1 MAAPSQGIA
10 ARAMAQ
16 RPRSCCSASR
26 RPRSADRSRPEAGD
40 PLAAAEDHRL
50 PALPPQARPL
60 SSAAGHGHQG
70 EGRRQRSRSIELQE
84 LTLVP
89 IPRDE
94 TQRTN
99 SSNQE
104 TKGSSHVLENF
115 SELSAISN
123 NENGTAAN
131 FPAKNSGSV
140 TTASLFQKVER
151 LERELESTSELLRQA
166 NRELARREA
175 SLAQLG
181 RHNDKLRGRVARL
194 ESDVAVYRTA
204 SSAATSSSSGEDDAA
219 AAGSLHPKP
228 SRCCSARDRE
238 LLRTLAGIYAKIR
251 KIDSSMGST
260 GDQFG
265 GKNQCVDLTHALPD
279 ARVLEQVF
287 ANFWQEYVSMSGELD
302 GCKQVIANQEL
313 RMRYLEVQAEAA
325 NRIKAADLL
334 LKDGALR
341 REEVVS
347 ACGAGGQR
355 SVRSSCAYDSD
366 GKECDRVV
374 INGGDACSAPSGCC
388 AAVANVER
396 RVAEESHLLAR
407 LSRLQLD
414 NNKLQVL
421 NREALTREAAVRKE
435 LQRVQSKL
443 SSFKVDLARATKKI
457 LGRESSCT
465 FPAEVSL
472 RILLE
477 ELVSLRRQNGR
488 LQMVRQHEEHH
499 RQQQQQQQQQHKT
512 KGPAK
517 DTVGRGLQPVPEESA
532 PNGTQAD
539 SGQDDAAAA
548 VKPPDQRLSHA
559 DNVAS
564 NKATPTDRQFR
575 SWSFDDV
582 HVAAERPLDG
592 VSEKEYRIW
601 FPRAEVADRD
611 PTSRASSDWRTFREY
626 RYTECSR
633 EGLLEK
639 SLSVE
644 QVHSGGK
651 DSPTADAQ
659 QPAFPFH
666 CVTCSM
672 NDEDGSAKLGGGTC
686 RILSSTKSQL
696 YREHRGRLL
705 SRLEDDIS
713 SAVLL
718 PKTEQKPK
726 LSRASG
732 ETGREEGEESEC
744 QTLYEKIEL
753 AGSRDDANRGAAA
766 VSLPKEGAVSTSA
779 EHSLSGDEN
788 EPSYVPGSAGF
799 QDTSLVSEDDDFDD
813 RKCTYVKVDS
823 VDAEVVQGGRVGKE
837 TVIGGPSLDDLGYIA
852 EEPEDEIEESVDD
865 DPGNRRIPGALTER
879 ADQEFETKRTSSS
892 ELESRHQEQISSQSS
907 IKEELNAAGERT
919 DASICA
925 INGQYS
931 AVLVALDD
939 PAVKASSE
947 AEDPSKR
954 LVGIT
959 EDPSTQEQ
967 HAEKEAHSPREANGV
982 THHVLAN
989 TFWPPPFG
997 HSLSDA
1003 DANERS
1009 SETSSV
1015 RPMISFQDETVP
1027 SSNTRGES
1035 VDEERTNT
1043 AVEIESK
1050 KESCLRRRQ
1059 SLATSEGT
1067 IQGSFLSKV
1076 STQGASKVIS
1086 RADEENDESTEN
1098 GVTRQEDSIEDSK
1111 ETAKGV
1117 SAFISD
1123 SLVSKDASDKVESST
1138 ANEIAQLRENA
1149 ARVEETADCREDPQ
1163 KRLDFAVIESSEVL
1177 EVSPLSHHD
1186 EVQKLSKRRESVASE
1201 GTCVLELKEHL
1212 RKTAETISSSVN
1224 DSLTQKTVPDVETG
1238 VDDQKDKKQAEKSA
1252 KREQNNAQMSEKQHP
1267 EILAIN
1273 KFERLQENISDFSVV
1288 YTSTKRLGDE
1298 HHKSTS
1304 LTDAKENALAIQE
1317 RRSAAVNNPIINDV
1331 TRDTTAKAREEGED
1345 QPDNANARL
1354 NVNELLR
1361 NAPKMPLE
1369 GTPEAPILKENKVQ
1383 SLSILKHITGVEE
1396 FVRETV
1402 EVVSSTLTNS
1412 LSEKIIVGDEPL
1424 RIVKDNA
1431 KEDESL
1437 IETELHNLKVDSN
1450 EVTKSMLTKTI
1461 HEVSEVETAH
1471 DVQSFEESTAL
1482 PQGTASVVANEES
1495 LDCMLNVSHSLPT
1508 DSHLLIDLGNPS
1520 VQDQENAE
1528 ATEAAHGGPVAMKST
1543 EQDALYF
1550 NPPTSNVVLFEES
1563 LSASIE
1569 PGMLRD
1575 VIALTKIDD
1584 ATSVDTSIQDDN
1596 DQGFESLPCDQAL
1609 EPEDSNE
1616 AEIKDDKQ
1624 EAQVGDSN
1632 NKNVDNLATLLDDL
1646 IGGED
1651 AKLISSSEVR
1661 STTAD
1666 TTGHYKEPSFT
1677 QRVQPHIVASAGH
1690 YDRQETSGQDAEGRP
1705 VEEGE
1710 RMASASNADD
1720 GTVQRAQEA
1729 PESKYVKG
1737 IFRAPD
1743 EASNSDEIENF
1754 CEASKDTAHEG
1765 PEDNASKKLQY
1776 SINVPSE
1783 DVALRQHEE
1792 LHEQGDKSAQ
1802 TEVSEDFATVESASQ
1817 SKNKATCVSMDT
1829 SASKTVESAEADET
1843 ATSGEAAG
1851 LGTGTEVTSTVQP
1864 EDIKTFGAE
1873 LIIFDDIVALD
1884 QSIESYEETTSRQE
1898 TTEELFST
1906 KPSLVNAEG
1915 SEVAETRA
1923 DASVN
1928 KEPEISEPAEANE
1941 HGEIEHVDNASEE
1954 LTESNLDETKYGDI
1968 EHSVDSHVEII
1979 LTDPQDSLREI
1990 SGESTMDNLNMR
2002 AQSVHE
2008 GTDPSGTTRK
2018 DANDPES
2025 RSQESSESC
2034 TAKKGAESEQA
2045 GNSSIVEIEI
2055 EEITGVSA
2063 PLVEVQSM
2071 DALIADEQLRQEM
2084 SVASTTVDKLAKQE
2098 TVHLSTDDNDNTTE
2112 AIMISEREP
2121 LPVVTAG
2128 IDDANNDREAE
2139 KLDKEDERLT
2149 KSAPDNTVMSNNPE
2163 IIIDD
2168 YSNQS
2173 PKQDTDHLDE
2183 SSLREETIVET
2194 GNQEHIVE
2202 IQLFEPTNVELRT
2215 AEIKTTGSNDTALHD
2230 VGDDSENSLAEAYN
2244 EQVTG
2249 LSENASVESVDEYT
2263 ESTLRAYAA
2272 DIVSS
2277 VLTSCVTRLE
2287 ENAQNASGVVAA
2299 EKNDTGLDVN
2309 AENTREEA
2317 PIKALSGGGAVDQS
2331 ASAKPE
2337 VISQNSSGGVFGPIA
2352 ARQPAFEDTV
2362 TPAERPG
2369 EIVIAETSQSVLS
2382 SISDENEEPAD
2393 ETPSPPSVKE
2403 RRIESTGS
2411 EEPDKEP
2418 EKRVDAK
2425 SPKIDGIQESNSLDA
2440 PLNAEIESSHA
2451 VQLTA
2456 EQLDVEKGDVG
2467 GTAPDS
2473 GSRISSE
2480 QIEPSSADNVSDA
2493 PKTSLDLVTKDSALD
2508 NAYADASLNAGPENS
2523 NIMQQSKDQF
2533 DMDKREVDGA
2543 TPDNSSAGAEP
2554 TEPTIADIVPDAL
2567 STSVGTSSVTN
2578 DDVPNNGYHDA
2589 PLNPELE
2596 ISRPSK
2602 LSDKQHDVDKSEVDE
2617 TPDPMSASRMQDE
2630 PTSVEDVRDAL
2641 TSSEDARAV
2650 TMDSVSS
2657 SVIPGALLNAEPVST
2672 QLSPL
2677 TKEQKSEED
2686 ATDSGSVSEV
2696 VTEEAAS
2703 SGAESNH
2710 SSLTARRKRDAS
2722 EEDAERASQENGKP
2736 GEGERLIDTADG
2748 DAQEED
2754 TAAHLPIETERV
2766 DNESEVL
2773 NRVEEGV
2780 KPKVLQ
2786 ASQLSEEMPSK
2797 DPPSA
2802 ERKPEVLTSDKELLE
2817 EDTVPDAEGA
2827 DNETAVNSYSESS
2840 LTSVSVDAKE
2850 SMESVSEVS
2859 TRESEQASE
2868 DVSIEAVTIDNGAD
2882 RKKEETESNSEAGVV
2897 DLSEVPAAVVKTEG
2911 NLTIV
2916 PRENVREQEDGAR
2929 FGKPDLSNNVERHHN
2944 NGLREFEYDS
2954 SAYKPAVLKSY
2965 DSLSRSK
2972 DPEVLLQ
2979 KVVGNR
2985 TNDPHFDNDAEE
2997 PAKIDDE
3004 DDYYIAKNEST
3015 TVADNEKDSL
3025 GALSTVYESSLE
3037 YARSS
3042 IEENFTPFDAST
3054 TARSDHEAVGTIAPS
3069 SEHLIRDHAIVV
3081 GGVFKHDDYSD
3092 ASDVNNTKSSFHE
3105 SKIRDETLLAE
3116 HTSERGLRVDGGRED
3131 LENEVGGP
3139 EKHISCYNI
3148 GKSLRREMNTVSE
3161 PVGVATELD
3170 DEAAKGG
3177 TRQQDVR
3184 DVQDLKDH
3192 RSLREDLN
3200 PGNSAEAGLNNPL
3213 QSQHQSDG
3221 SQIHQQN
3228 SFENVAPGTEHITD
3242 EERHQ
3247 VSLADAPR
3255 HELSE
3260 KPYTVSNDTEAEAA
3274 NLAEQHGTETSR
3286 AHDQFRQSDHV
3297 REEQEEVAAMDFS
3310 DEELQSLEDMHAHN
3324 YTVVADVHVSAHPES
3339 HDSRDGTLD
3348 RQSIRDATALTT
3360 VTTTTDD
3367 DKEVAI
3373 GATGTNETDTT
3384 MQEQAVETEA
3394 KEPKDMMSTV
3404 GHPEDP
3410 GAEDPSDKLQPEVGA
3425 LKTAVMVHEETKL
3438 EALECSEELL
3448 HSVATEADFSS
3459 DVYEHT
3465 DDGQEAA
3472 VMPEING
3479 EQPSEKIPSTLG
3491 NQESPLQEPELLGS
3505 GEAAIETKEPG
3516 EGKEAPSPKRT
3527 SSSDAVE
3534 DVIVPEHIPSQSGKS
3549 STTESDEGSGKRS
3562 TSVNGDL
3569 KEAVEKFSTLVNS
3582 DDANLPSTDKKGNA
3596 KVVTPG
3602 GPAIPEVTDEKVVS
3616 EEPEDEV
3623 QDEGHPHAAA
3633 NAEPDSSAENEDSMK
3648 TDSSESVQLPT
3659 AGGENGFGDTGTK
3672 QVKEDTTHNVTESV
3686 EQSERTEGGEK
3697 GAPRDTVRSTRIF
3710 QKTVLRTE
3718 STRTVRKTRS
3728 FLPYLRNKDRDPT
3741 RHAWQDF
3748 KSEADVEPVEEA
3760 VVARQAFD
3768 AMSIPRRGL
3777 CPMSEPPSN
3786 ACSVAVQALPSTRD
3800 QEVQV
3805 EFDEHDCITR
3815 LVELQIAM
3823 NEQEEVRRQDMKAA
3837 CELVEKLEAMQL
3849 SESLMRSQLRAM
3861 DAERR
3866 EQMAREARLRDE
3878 LQAWQETVQQQQLL
3892 LQQLKEDLDDTEDT
3906 LAAQRQEA
3914 NRLREQMLVLQESCD
3929 SGLLMVDVL
3938 SRADK
3943 EVQTPDGGQHPLSSS
3958 SSGKGIRMDDSSP
3971 VYLDQLDQHR
3981 RLSALVSSQLEATA
3995 NRIAQLRREALAN
4008 RTRGGAG
4015 GGGTVDDYIQDLA
4028 EKEAIVHQLLLEQ
4041 QQMDELLLE
4050 HDKILADGRRA
4061 SLKSKE
4067 GDVTPTLQ
4075 TEEEKLCLVGARC
4088 LHENHP
4094 ELIARQARM
4103 LQRLQVDR
4111 IGVFRSPT
4119 SLDRSSAGSVP
4130 RRPEPPRRPYHAL
4143 LTHYPT
4149 HRLGLRPNPRPAGV
4163 GGSATAA
4170 GTASSDVGGSDVSG
4184 GRGGGVGGSSADP
4197 RRISS
4202 SSTTMTSRSSSHSV
4216 LRFSLRQQARQQQH
4230 ASTTTAA
4237 TTTAGRGGPAGQ
4249 QQGRQSQ
4256 PAARKTEGERVNRF
4270 VTPSRG
4276 GNTSKR

>member
-1 MAAPSQGIA
+1 M
-10 ARAMAQ
+10 
-16 RPRSCCSASR
+16 RSVHWRTTR
-26 RPRSADRSRPEAGD
+26 RP
-40 PLAAAEDHRL
+40 
-50 PALPPQARPL
+50 
-60 SSAAGHGHQG
+60 SS
-70 EGRRQRSRSIELQE
+70 
-84 LTLVP
+84 V
-89 IPRDE
+89 
-94 TQRTN
+94 
-99 SSNQE
+99 
-104 TKGSSHVLENF
+104 
-115 SELSAISN
+115 
-123 NENGTAAN
+123 
-131 FPAKNSGSV
+131 
-140 TTASLFQKVER
+140 
-151 LERELESTSELLRQA
+151 
-166 NRELARREA
+166 
-175 SLAQLG
+175 
-181 RHNDKLRGRVARL
+181 
-194 ESDVAVYRTA
+194 
-204 SSAATSSSSGEDDAA
+204 
-219 AAGSLHPKP
+219 
-228 SRCCSARDRE
+228 
-238 LLRTLAGIYAKIR
+238 
-251 KIDSSMGST
+251 
-260 GDQFG
+260 
-265 GKNQCVDLTHALPD
+265 
-279 ARVLEQVF
+279 
-287 ANFWQEYVSMSGELD
+287 W
-302 GCKQVIANQEL
+302 
-313 RMRYLEVQAEAA
+313 
-325 NRIKAADLL
+325 
-334 LKDGALR
+334 
-341 REEVVS
+341 
-347 ACGAGGQR
+347 
-355 SVRSSCAYDSD
+355 
-366 GKECDRVV
+366 
-374 INGGDACSAPSGCC
+374 
-388 AAVANVER
+388 
-396 RVAEESHLLAR
+396 
-407 LSRLQLD
+407 
-414 NNKLQVL
+414 
-421 NREALTREAAVRKE
+421 
-435 LQRVQSKL
+435 
-443 SSFKVDLARATKKI
+443 
-457 LGRESSCT
+457 
-465 FPAEVSL
+465 
-472 RILLE
+472 
-477 ELVSLRRQNGR
+477 
-488 LQMVRQHEEHH
+488 
-499 RQQQQQQQQQHKT
+499 
-512 KGPAK
+512 
-517 DTVGRGLQPVPEESA
+517 VGRGLQPVPEESA

-539 SGQDDAAAA
+539 SGQDDSAAA

-582 HVAAERPLDG
+582 HVTAERPLDG

-601 FPRAEVADRD
+601 FPRAEVADGD
-611 PTSRASSDWRTFREY
+611 PTGRASSDWRTFREY

-666 CVTCSM
+666 CVTCSI

-744 QTLYEKIEL
+744 QTQSEKIEL
-753 AGSRDDANRGAAA
+753 AGSRDDAKRGAAA

-788 EPSYVPGSAGF
+788 EPIYVPGSAGF

-865 DPGNRRIPGALTER
+865 DPGNNRFPGALTER
-879 ADQEFETKRTSSS
+879 ADQEFKTKRTSSS
-892 ELESRHQEQISSQSS
+892 ELESRHQEHISSQSS
-907 IKEELNAAGERT
+907 IKEELSAAGERT

-931 AVLVALDD
+931 AVLVALGD

-947 AEDPSKR
+947 AGDLSKR
-954 LVGIT
+954 IVGIK
-959 EDPSTQEQ
+959 EDSSIQEQ

-1003 DANERS
+1003 DASERS

-1015 RPMISFQDETVP
+1015 RPMISFQDEIVP
-1027 SSNTRGES
+1027 SANTRGES

-1050 KESCLRRRQ
+1050 KESGLGRRQ

-1067 IQGSFLSKV
+1067 IQDLFSSKV
-1076 STQGASKVIS
+1076 STQGASNVIS
-1086 RADEENDESTEN
+1086 RADEENDEATEN
-1098 GVTRQEDSIEDSK
+1098 DATRHEDSIEDSK
-1111 ETAKGV
+1111 ESAKGL

-1138 ANEIAQLRENA
+1138 ANEITQLRENA
-1149 ARVEETADCREDPQ
+1149 ARVVETADCREDLQ

-1186 EVQKLSKRRESVASE
+1186 EVQKLSKRWESVASE

-1212 RKTAETISSSVN
+1212 GETAETISSSVS
-1224 DSLTQKTVPDVETG
+1224 DSLTQATVPDVETG
-1238 VDDQKDKKQAEKSA
+1238 VDDQKDKNQAENSA
-1252 KREQNNAQMSEKQHP
+1252 EREKNNTQRSEKQHP

-1298 HHKSTS
+1298 HHKSTY

-1317 RRSAAVNNPIINDV
+1317 RRLAAVNNPITINDA
-1331 TRDTTAKAREEGED
+1331 TRDTTAKVQEEGED

-1354 NVNELLR
+1354 NVNDWPG
-1361 NAPKMPLE
+1361 NAPKIPLE
-1369 GTPEAPILKENKVQ
+1369 DTPEAPILKENNVQ
-1383 SLSILKHITGVEE
+1383 RLSILKRVTGVEE
-1396 FVRETV
+1396 YVRETV

-1424 RIVKDNA
+1424 RIVKDSA
-1431 KEDESL
+1431 KEEENL
-1437 IETELHNLKVDSN
+1437 IETELHILKVDSN
-1450 EVTKSMLTKTI
+1450 EVTEGMLAKTI

-1482 PQGTASVVANEES
+1482 PQGTASAVANEES
-1495 LDCMLNVSHSLPT
+1495 LDCMVNVSHSLPT
-1508 DSHLLIDLGNPS
+1508 DSHLLIDFGNPS
-1520 VQDQENAE
+1520 VQDKENAE

-1584 ATSVDTSIQDDN
+1584 ATSVDASLQDDN

-1624 EAQVGDSN
+1624 EPQVGDSN

-1661 STTAD
+1661 STIAD

-1677 QRVQPHIVASAGH
+1677 QRLQTHNVASTGH

-1705 VEEGE
+1705 VEGGE

-1720 GTVQRAQEA
+1720 GTVQKAQEA
-1729 PESKYVKG
+1729 PESKHVEG

-1754 CEASKDTAHEG
+1754 CDASKDIAHEG
-1765 PEDNASKKLQY
+1765 PEDSVSKKLQY
-1776 SINVPSE
+1776 FINVPSE
-1783 DVALRQHEE
+1783 DVALRKHEE

-1802 TEVSEDFATVESASQ
+1802 TEVPEDFATEESASQ
-1817 SKNKATCVSMDT
+1817 GKNKATCVSMDT
-1829 SASKTVESAEADET
+1829 SASKTVESAEA
-1843 ATSGEAAG
+1843 TSGETTG
-1851 LGTGTEVTSTVQP
+1851 LVTGTEVASTVQP

-1884 QSIESYEETTSRQE
+1884 QSRESYEETTSRQE
-1898 TTEELFST
+1898 TAEKLVST
-1906 KPSLVNAEG
+1906 RPPLVNGEG
-1915 SEVAETRA
+1915 SEVAETHA
-1923 DASVN
+1923 DASVD

-1941 HGEIEHVDNASEE
+1941 HGETEDVDNASEE
-1954 LTESNLDETKYGDI
+1954 LTDSNLDETKYGDI

-1979 LTDPQDSLREI
+1979 LTYPQDSFREI

-2071 DALIADEQLRQEM
+2071 DALIVEEQLRQEM
-2084 SVASTTVDKLAKQE
+2084 SVASTTVDKLSKEE

-2112 AIMISEREP
+2112 DVMISEREP

-2173 PKQDTDHLDE
+2173 PEQDADHLDE
-2183 SSLREETIVET
+2183 SSLCEETIVET

-2202 IQLFEPTNVELRT
+2202 IELFEPTNVELRT
-2215 AEIKTTGSNDTALHD
+2215 AEIKTIGSNDTTLHD
-2230 VGDDSENSLAEAYN
+2230 AGDDGENSLAEAYN

-2249 LSENASVESVDEYT
+2249 LSENVSVGRVDEYT

-2287 ENAQNASGVVAA
+2287 ENAQNDSGVLAA
-2299 EKNDTGLDVN
+2299 ETNDTELDVN

-2317 PIKALSGGGAVDQS
+2317 PIKALSGGEAVDQS

-2352 ARQPAFEDTV
+2352 ARQPAFEDAV

-2382 SISDENEEPAD
+2382 SISDENEEPAN

-2403 RRIESTGS
+2403 RRVESTGS
-2411 EEPDKEP
+2411 EEADKEP
-2418 EKRVDAK
+2418 EKRVDAN
-2425 SPKIDGIQESNSLDA
+2425 SSKIDGIQENNSLDA
-2440 PLNAEIESSHA
+2440 PLNAEMESSHA

-2456 EQLDVEKGDVG
+2456 EQLDVQKGDVG
-2467 GTAPDS
+2467 GTVPDS
-2473 GSRISSE
+2473 SSSVSSE
-2480 QIEPSSADNVSDA
+2480 KIEPSSSDNVPDA
-2493 PKTSLDLVTKDSALD
+2493 LKTSVDSALD

-2523 NIMQQSKDQF
+2523 NVMQQSKDQL
-2533 DMDKREVDGA
+2533 DMEKREVDGA
-2543 TPDNSSAGAEP
+2543 TPNNSSAGAEP
-2554 TEPTIADIVPDAL
+2554 TEPTRPDIVPDVL
-2567 STSVGTSSVTN
+2567 NTSVGTSSVTN
-2578 DDVPNNGYHDA
+2578 DDVLDNGYHDA

-2596 ISRPSK
+2596 IARPSK
-2602 LSDKQHDVDKSEVDE
+2602 LSDKQRDVDKSEVDE
-2617 TPDPMSASRMQDE
+2617 TPDPLSASRMQDE
-2630 PTSVEDVRDAL
+2630 PTSVKDVRDVL

-2650 TMDSVSS
+2650 TMDSVLS

-2677 TKEQKSEED
+2677 TKEQKHQSEED

-2722 EEDAERASQENGKP
+2722 EEDTERASRENGKP
-2736 GEGERLIDTADG
+2736 GEGERLTGTADG

-2766 DNESEVL
+2766 DNESGVL
-2773 NRVEEGV
+2773 NTVEEA

-2797 DPPSA
+2797 DSPSA

-2817 EDTVPDAEGA
+2817 EVTVPDAEGA

-2850 SMESVSEVS
+2850 SMESVSELS

-2868 DVSIEAVTIDNGAD
+2868 DVSIEAVTIDHGGD
-2882 RKKEETESNSEAGVV
+2882 GKKGEAESNSEAGVV
-2897 DLSEVPAAVVKTEG
+2897 DPSEVPAAVVETEG

-2929 FGKPDLSNNVERHHN
+2929 FGEPNGEPDLSNHVERHHN

-3015 TVADNEKDSL
+3015 AVADNEKDSL

-3037 YARSS
+3037 YARSN
-3042 IEENFTPFDAST
+3042 IEENFTAFDAST
-3054 TARSDHEAVGTIAPS
+3054 TASSDHEAIGTIVPS
-3069 SEHLIRDHAIVV
+3069 SEHLIRDHAIVI
-3081 GGVFKHDDYSD
+3081 GGVFKQDDYSD
-3092 ASDVNNTKSSFHE
+3092 GSDVSNTKSSFHE

-3116 HTSERGLRVDGGRED
+3116 HTSDRRHRADGGRED
-3131 LENEVGGP
+3131 LESEIGGP

-3170 DEAAKGG
+3170 DEAAKSG

-3247 VSLADAPR
+3247 VSLADTPR

-3339 HDSRDGTLD
+3339 HDSREGTLD

-3410 GAEDPSDKLQPEVGA
+3410 GAEDPSDKLQPAVGA

-3479 EQPSEKIPSTLG
+3479 EQPSEKVPSTLG

-3505 GEAAIETKEPG
+3505 GEAASETKEPG

-3527 SSSDAVE
+3527 SPSDAVE

-3582 DDANLPSTDKKGNA
+3582 DDANLPSTGKKCNA
-3596 KVVTPG
+3596 KVVTPD
-3602 GPAIPEVTDEKVVS
+3602 GPAIPGVTDEKVVS

-3697 GAPRDTVRSTRIF
+3697 GAPRDTIKSTRIF

-3728 FLPYLRNKDRDPT
+3728 FLPYLRNKDRDPS

-3748 KSEADVEPVEEA
+3748 KSEADVEPVEET

-3768 AMSIPRRGL
+3768 TMSIPRRGL
-3777 CPMSEPPSN
+3777 CPTSEPPSN

-4028 EKEAIVHQLLLEQ
+4028 VRTDA
-4041 QQMDELLLE
+4041 
-4050 HDKILADGRRA
+4050 A
-4061 SLKSKE
+4061 
-4067 GDVTPTLQ
+4067 
-4075 TEEEKLCLVGARC
+4075 
-4088 LHENHP
+4088 
-4094 ELIARQARM
+4094 
-4103 LQRLQVDR
+4103 
-4111 IGVFRSPT
+4111 PT
-4119 SLDRSSAGSVP
+4119 S
-4130 RRPEPPRRPYHAL
+4130 
-4143 LTHYPT
+4143 
-4149 HRLGLRPNPRPAGV
+4149 
-4163 GGSATAA
+4163 
-4170 GTASSDVGGSDVSG
+4170 
-4184 GRGGGVGGSSADP
+4184 
-4197 RRISS
+4197 
-4202 SSTTMTSRSSSHSV
+4202 
-4216 LRFSLRQQARQQQH
+4216 
-4230 ASTTTAA
+4230 
-4237 TTTAGRGGPAGQ
+4237 
-4249 QQGRQSQ
+4249 
-4256 PAARKTEGERVNRF
+4256 
-4270 VTPSRG
+4270 
-4276 GNTSKR
+4276 